1 MVFREFCELLY
12 GAYLE
17 DKNYIQKLRD
27 RIKSEEFQKDV
38 MYDTAY
44 LNYMSINPRDP
55 STYRQKVKYIPHELD
70 PEQGIFVYEN
80 RNRDQENWKVI
91 KDCINKRRRN
101 DQNSKS

>member
-44 LNYMSINPRDP
+44 LNYMSINPREP
-55 STYRQKVKYIPHELD
+55 STYQQKVKYIPHELD
-70 PEQGIFVYEN
+70 PEQGIFVYE
-80 RNRDQENWKVI
+80 DQNA
-91 KDCINKRRRN
+91 RRN
-101 DQNSKS
+101 LEIIKRCMRRKNDTNKKSQG

>member
-1 MVFREFCELLY
+1 MVFREFCDLLY
-12 GAYLE
+12 AAYLE

-55 STYRQKVKYIPHELD
+55 STYQHKVKYIPHELD
-70 PEQGIFVYEN
+70 PEQGIFVYDHKI
-80 RNRDQENWKVI
+80 RDQENWRVI

-101 DQNSKS
+101 DKNTKS